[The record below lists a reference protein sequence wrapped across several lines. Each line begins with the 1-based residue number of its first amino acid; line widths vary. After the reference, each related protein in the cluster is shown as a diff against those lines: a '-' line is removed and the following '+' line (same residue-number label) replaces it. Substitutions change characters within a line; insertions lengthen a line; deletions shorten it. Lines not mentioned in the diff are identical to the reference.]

1 MSTTDSLSRPD
12 SAVDATEDAAR
23 VTSKLWGAARLVV
36 CLIVGAVALWAY
48 FPEFQWL
55 WETWTS
61 DPNYSHGFLVIP
73 VAALIFWKQKVD
85 PVRRDHPWQWGWVLL
100 GLVLIARV
108 VLYERGNRWAGAMT
122 LLAALAC
129 LTLTLGGFRLLRRAA
144 PALAY
149 LIFMIPLPSS
159 INDVVS
165 QPLQSLATSA
175 SVALLRLTGLWVI
188 SEGNVIYLGKHP
200 LAVAEACN
208 GLSMMMSLGAT
219 AVAAVLLVPIAIWM
233 RAVVLITVLPIALLS
248 NVIRI
253 VATGWS
259 IHLLGPEKGGTIA
272 HDAAGWLMMPLA
284 LALVAL
290 ELAILHW
297 LFVEEETAMQPML
310 LGKPILGRARTEL
323 EGPGTQAGLPS
334 NGPQG

>member
-1 MSTTDSLSRPD
+1 MSATDSLSRPNATD
-12 SAVDATEDAAR
+12 GARRTSWRSAAGLSRWVACLGVAALTFW
-23 VTSKLWGAARLVV
+23 VYL
-36 CLIVGAVALWAY
+36 
-48 FPEFQWL
+48 PEFTWL

-73 VAALIFWKQKVD
+73 VAGLIFWKQKAD
-85 PVRRDHPWQWGWVLL
+85 PTRRDHPWQWGWVFLGIVLL
-100 GLVLIARV
+100 AR
-108 VLYERGNRWAGAMT
+108 LFFYERGNRWAAGVT
-122 LLAALAC
+122 LPLSLAC
-129 LTLTLGGFRLLRRAA
+129 LSLTLGGFRLLQRTG

-149 LIFMIPLPSS
+149 LVFMIPLPPS

-165 QPLQSLATSA
+165 QPLQSLATNA
-175 SVALLRLTGLWVI
+175 SVTILRMTGLWVI
-188 SEGNVIYLGKHP
+188 SEGNVIFLGKHP

-219 AVAAVLLVPIAIWM
+219 AVAAVLLVPISIWM
-233 RAVVLITVLPIALLS
+233 RAVVLVTVLPIALLS
-248 NVIRI
+248 NILRI

-259 IHLLGPEKGGTIA
+259 IHLLGPEKGGTVA

-290 ELAILHW
+290 ELALLHW

-310 LGKPILGRARTEL
+310 LGKPILGRPRGELDSPGAR
-323 EGPGTQAGLPS
+323 PGLPS
-334 NGPQG
+334 GGPQG